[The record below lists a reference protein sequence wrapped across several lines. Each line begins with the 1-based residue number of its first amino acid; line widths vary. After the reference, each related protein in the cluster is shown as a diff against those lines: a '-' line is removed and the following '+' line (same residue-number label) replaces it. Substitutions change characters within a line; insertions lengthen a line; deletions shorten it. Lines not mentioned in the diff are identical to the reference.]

1 MRPFDV
7 IERWTEVEKSM
18 SKHFELMKEAL
29 GEIERQN
36 PQGES
41 PILLP
46 SPDPAKELRP
56 PSPGFDPMAQQECLK
71 LVQRVFL
78 AQPSNVCRTVVF
90 AGVDQGAGCS
100 RICVETARILATNT
114 SAPICVVDANFRA
127 PSLPDLFGVG
137 NHRGLSNSLFEE
149 GEVRTFIKQVNPVNL
164 YLLSAGAVTPAS
176 PALLNSDRLKARSQE
191 LREEFTHILIDAPPL
206 NLYTDAISLARI
218 ADGVVLVLQ
227 ADSTRRE
234 SAVKAVETLREA
246 RVEVLGAVL
255 NRRSFPIPEFIYRR
269 L

>member
-1 MRPFDV
+1 
-7 IERWTEVEKSM
+7 M
-18 SKHFELMKEAL
+18 SKHFELMNEAL
-29 GEIERQN
+29 REIEKPA
-36 PQGES
+36 PQSAS

-46 SPDPAKELRP
+46 NEGPESHPASPA
-56 PSPGFDPMAQQECLK
+56 FDRMAQEECLK
-71 LVQRVFL
+71 LVQRIFL
-78 AQPSNVCRTVVF
+78 SQPANASRTVVF

-114 SAPICVVDANFRA
+114 SASICVVDANFRT
-127 PSLPDLFGVG
+127 PSLPEFFGVT

-149 GEVRTFIKQVNPVNL
+149 GEVRTFIKQVKPVNL
-164 YLLSAGAVTPAS
+164 YLLSAGAVNAGS
-176 PALLNSDRLKARSQE
+176 PALLNSDRFKARIQE
-191 LREEFTHILIDAPPL
+191 LREEFTHILIDAPAL
-206 NLYTDAISLARI
+206 NVHADAIALARS

-234 SAVKAVETLREA
+234 TAVKAVETLRDA